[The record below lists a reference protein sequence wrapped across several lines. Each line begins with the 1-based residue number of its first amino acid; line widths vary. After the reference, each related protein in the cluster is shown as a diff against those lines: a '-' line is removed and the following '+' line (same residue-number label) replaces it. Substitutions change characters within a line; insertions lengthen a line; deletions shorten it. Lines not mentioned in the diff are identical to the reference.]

1 MSRVVALGLYIKID
15 L

>member
-1 MSRVVALGLYIKID
+1 MSRVVTLGLYIKID